1 MTHLHPGRTVR
12 SRRAAAGLLRAVRS
26 RRAAAGLL
34 RTVRSSVGAP
44 AAAALLLSTVGC
56 AATGSAAGAGDAAPG
71 GRGGTLVIGATGKL
85 PNPDTVIGGAGFEG
99 KRLVSFQIY
108 EGLTRYDLS
117 GTDAPPE
124 ITGALA
130 ESWTVAA
137 DARTWTFAL
146 RKGVKFQDG
155 TPFDADAV
163 VFNLDRYLAKG
174 SEFYTDALGAAAKE
188 YAGGIVRY
196 RKTDADHVEL
206 VTKDPNGH
214 FPEDLAHVLI
224 AGPAAVRATG
234 SAGFAR
240 HPVGTGPFAF
250 ASQTEGQQIELVA
263 NKDYWRGAPKLDKLV
278 IKSLPDVAA
287 RTAALRSGGVNW
299 IEYPNPDDIDSLRA
313 EGARIATNSYDHL
326 WYWILDGSK
335 APWNDP
341 RVRQAA
347 NYAVDRKAIAEKLLH
362 GTADPAYQ
370 AAPRA
375 TFAYDPAGDVYS
387 YDPAKAKQLLAEAGR
402 ADGFTTS
409 VTVPTAGSGNLLPV
423 PITEAIQRDLAAV
436 GIKVEIRTTDWS
448 TLIGAEAKGEVALG
462 SDAVAQSTTLF
473 QSEALLPLFIGGKS
487 PFWTGHYSNPKVDQL
502 LGSAAASPD
511 RTARRADYRSALSQV
526 TQDAPWL
533 FVVNDRNPRA
543 LSPKVQ
549 GLVQPQSWFLDLT
562 TVWVS
567 K

>member
-1 MTHLHPGRTVR
+1 MTHHHPGRTVR
-12 SRRAAAGLLRAVRS
+12 PGRTAAGPGRAARP
-26 RRAAAGLL
+26 
-34 RTVRSSVGAP
+34 SVGAL

-56 AATGSAAGAGDAAPG
+56 AATGSAAGAGDAASG

-188 YAGGIVRY
+188 YAGGIVQY

-224 AGPAAVRATG
+224 ASPAAVRATG

-263 NKDYWRGAPKLDKLV
+263 NKDYWRGAPRLDKLV
-278 IKSLPDVAA
+278 IKPLPDVAA

-299 IEYPNPDDIDSLRA
+299 IEYPNPDDIDSLKA

-375 TFAYDPAGDVYS
+375 TFAYDPAGDLYS

-473 QSEALLPLFIGGKS
+473 QSEALLPLFIGSKS

-511 RTARRADYRSALSQV
+511 RTARRTDYRSALSQV

-567 K
+567 T

>member
-1 MTHLHPGRTVR
+1 MTHHHPRRTVRPGRTVR
-12 SRRAAAGLLRAVRS
+12 SRR
-26 RRAAAGLL
+26 
-34 RTVRSSVGAP
+34 TVRPSVGAL

-56 AATGSAAGAGDAAPG
+56 AATGSAAGAGDAASG

-206 VTKDPNGH
+206 VTKEPNGH

-234 SAGFAR
+234 SADFAR
-240 HPVGTGPFAF
+240 HPVGTGPFVF
-250 ASQTEGQQIELVA
+250 ASQSEGQQIELVA

-278 IKSLPDVAA
+278 IKPLPDVAA

-299 IEYPNPDDIDSLRA
+299 IEYPNPDDIDSLKA

-473 QSEALLPLFIGGKS
+473 QSEALLPLFIGGRS

-543 LSPKVQ
+543 LSPKVH

-562 TVWVS
+562 TVWVG